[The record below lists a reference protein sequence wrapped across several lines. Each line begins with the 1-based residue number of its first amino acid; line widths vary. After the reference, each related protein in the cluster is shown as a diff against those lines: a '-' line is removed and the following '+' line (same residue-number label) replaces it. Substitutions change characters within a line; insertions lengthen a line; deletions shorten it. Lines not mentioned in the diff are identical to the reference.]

1 MDKQKFV
8 DEKKIALM
16 SVEKNKSHSHS
27 DNAFVKD
34 KKNSNIEIDVGKNM
48 QSFRKS
54 VLGDEVALNEK
65 FSELKANSATAEI
78 IDVQNKNP
86 TFNFKSS
93 ERFSDNDI
101 LISNVDM
108 AGASNKSAKLSPIS
122 SANVINE
129 NNELKIGG
137 LSKLNNSLKNIGI
150 LKFFSNKNN
159 KVAAMVVVFA
169 ILLVLVLNLGS
180 FSAGSKQNKTPPPG
194 SAEYVSSRLYIENIQ
209 LSLEKVLSN
218 IHGAGRVN
226 VMVTLESGPELKI
239 ASSID
244 ERTTT
249 TKTGSDSATT
259 NVNVVRNPI
268 IITQNGGSNPLVLM
282 EIMPVIKGVIVVAQG
297 ANNTK
302 VKLQLLQA
310 VQSLLKVDNNSIQ
323 IYAGI

>member
-8 DEKKIALM
+8 DEKKIALL
-16 SVEKNKSHSHS
+16 SVEKNKRYLNS
-27 DNAFVKD
+27 DTAFVEN
-34 KKNSNIEIDVGKNM
+34 KKNSNNEIDVGKSL

-54 VLGDEVALNEK
+54 VLGEEATLAEKAGAVKADGTGLGTLN
-65 FSELKANSATAEI
+65 L
-78 IDVQNKNP
+78 QNKNP

-93 ERFSDNDI
+93 EKFSESDVVV
-101 LISNVDM
+101 SNVDM
-108 AGASNKSAKLSPIS
+108 AGLVNRQKNEMPIT
-122 SANVINE
+122 AGNVINE
-129 NNELKIGG
+129 NNELKMGG
-137 LSKLNNSLKNIGI
+137 LNKLNNSLKNLGI

-169 ILLVLVLNLGS
+169 ILLVLILNLGS
-180 FSAGSKQNKTPPPG
+180 FSASTSQNKNPTPG
-194 SAEYVSSRLYIENIQ
+194 SAEYVSSRNYIENIQ

-218 IHGAGRVN
+218 IHGAGKVT

-259 NVNVVRNPI
+259 NVNIVKNPI

-282 EIMPVIKGVIVVAQG
+282 EITPVIKGVIVVAQG

-310 VQSLLKVDNNSIQ
+310 VQSLLKVDNDSIQ